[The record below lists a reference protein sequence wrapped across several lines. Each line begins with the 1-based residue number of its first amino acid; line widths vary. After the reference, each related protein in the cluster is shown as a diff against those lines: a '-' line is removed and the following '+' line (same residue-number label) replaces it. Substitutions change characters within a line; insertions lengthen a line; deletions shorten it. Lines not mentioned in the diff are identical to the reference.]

1 MGNIL
6 IGKGFPHV
14 QIKNMEVTV
23 NYFTVH
29 FTVSHETILHYY
41 LNTPPGPGWPLW
53 LLLLSD

>member
-6 IGKGFPHV
+6 IGEGFPHV

-29 FTVSHETILHYY
+29 FSKSHETIRHYY
-41 LNTPPGPGWPLW
+41 LNTPPGTCGYCLY
-53 LLLLSD
+53 LTL